1 MRTLANPMLLRA
13 AVVLFC
19 GGAAFLMTLVFMRLL
34 RKSISEEAKINSDP
48 TPSLETLPMH
58 LYNTVIQQLKQQ
70 KHELD
75 VRSQAEQQ
83 RARISETL
91 SQAVLSNLSCGVL
104 VFGTNGLVKTS
115 NPAAREILGFASPS
129 GMSASDIFRDA
140 KIFHEAKL
148 QRDPAQSDPQHDDA
162 DRNGD
167 KPWVP
172 PDETTEK
179 MFDDV
184 SPLAAEVDVVLH
196 EGCQRRQVQAEYRT
210 PSGATRYLAVTV
222 SPVQAGD
229 GSLLGVACV
238 INDLSALE
246 SMRRQEQLRG
256 ELSAEMALRLRTS
269 LATISGC
276 AQQLSTSRDPDLS
289 RQLAADIAEQ
299 AAQLDR
305 NLGSFLMGSP
315 LNDKPAGQSV
325 AAGGTSS

>member
-1 MRTLANPMLLRA
+1 MKILSNPVLLRA

-34 RKSISEEAKINSDP
+34 RKSISEEAKISSDP
-48 TPSLETLPMH
+48 TPSLETLPLH

-75 VRSQAEQQ
+75 VRSQADQQ

-115 NPAAREILGFASPS
+115 NPAARDILGFASPS
-129 GMSASDIFRDA
+129 GMSAAHIFRDA
-140 KIFHEAKL
+140 KIE
-148 QRDPAQSDPQHDDA
+148 RVPAQSDGQHDVA
-162 DRNGD
+162 DRDSDQPG
-167 KPWVP
+167 VF
-172 PDETTEK
+172 PDETAAE

-184 SPLAAEVDVVLH
+184 PSLAAEVDVVLH

-210 PSGATRYLAVTV
+210 PSGATRFLAVTV
-222 SPVQAGD
+222 SPVHAGD

-238 INDLSALE
+238 VNDLSALQ
-246 SMRRQEQLRG
+246 SMRRQQQLRG
-256 ELSAEMALRLRTS
+256 ELSAEMALQLRTS

-305 NLGSFLMGSP
+305 SLGSFLMGSP
-315 LNDKPAGQSV
+315 LQEKSASQGV
-325 AAGGTSS
+325 AAGGTTSS

>member
-1 MRTLANPMLLRA
+1 MRALANPTLLRA

-19 GGAAFLMTLVFMRLL
+19 GGAAFLMTLVFMRML
-34 RKSISEEAKINSDP
+34 RKSINEESKISSDP
-48 TPSLETLPMH
+48 TPSFETLPMH

-75 VRSQAEQQ
+75 VQSQADQQ

-104 VFGTNGLVKTS
+104 VFKTNGLVKSS

-129 GMSASDIFRDA
+129 GMSASDIFRHA
-140 KIFHEAKL
+140 KIQH
-148 QRDPAQSDPQHDDA
+148 DPAQTGSQHGDA
-162 DRNGD
+162 DRQSD
-167 KPWVP
+167 KPSVFS
-172 PDETTEK
+172 DETPEEV
-179 MFDDV
+179 FDCV
-184 SPLAAEVDVVLH
+184 SSLADEVDVVLH

-210 PSGATRYLAVTV
+210 PSGATRFLAVTV
-222 SPVQAGD
+222 SPVHVGD

-238 INDLSALE
+238 VNDLSALE
-246 SMRRQEQLRG
+246 SMRRQQQLRG
-256 ELSAEMALRLRTS
+256 ELSAEMALQLRTS

-276 AQQLSTSRDPDLS
+276 AQQLSTSRDPELS

-305 NLGSFLMGSP
+305 HLGSFLMGSP
-315 LNDKPAGQSV
+315 VTEESASQSA
-325 AAGGTSS
+325 AAGGTTSS

>member
-1 MRTLANPMLLRA
+1 MRTLANPVLLRA

-19 GGAAFLMTLVFMRLL
+19 GGAAFLMTLIFMRTL

-48 TPSLETLPMH
+48 TPSLETLPLH

-75 VRSQAEQQ
+75 VRSQADQQ

-115 NPAAREILGFASPS
+115 NPAARDILGFASPS
-129 GMSASDIFRDA
+129 GMSASDIFR
-140 KIFHEAKL
+140 EARS
-148 QRDPAQSDPQHDDA
+148 QRDPIQCDDA
-162 DRNGD
+162 ERDGD
-167 KPWVP
+167 EPGVF
-172 PDETTEK
+172 PDETTAE
-179 MFDDV
+179 MLDNA
-184 SPLAAEVDVVLH
+184 SSLAAEVDVVLH

-210 PSGATRYLAVTV
+210 PSGATRFLAVTV
-222 SPVQAGD
+222 SPVRAGD

-238 INDLSALE
+238 VNDLSALE
-246 SMRRQEQLRG
+246 SMRCQQQLRG
-256 ELSAEMALRLRTS
+256 ELSAEMALQLRTS

-276 AQQLSTSRDPDLS
+276 AQQLSTSGDPDLS

-305 NLGSFLMGSP
+305 NLGSFLMGSS
-315 LNDKPAGQSV
+315 LNERPASQGV
-325 AAGGTSS
+325 AAGGTTSS